1 MARRFGAGESSRT
14 LSSLMTA
21 AFFSRVTDSVLTK
34 PMGVAAKP
42 ILAVTLG
49 DAAGS
54 GPELI
59 TKAFADPAVRSVCR
73 PVVVG
78 DAATLRA
85 ALQLTGVGSTVRVIE
100 RPRDSRDDA
109 RTIDVIDLA
118 NIDAAR
124 LERGKVS
131 AHTGRAAYESIKR
144 AVDFTLA
151 GDADAVVT
159 SAINKAALHLAG
171 YAYDGHTELLAELC
185 GKPKVTMMLVA
196 GKLRVCHVSTH
207 VSLAAAIDRVRP
219 ERILEVVALADAG
232 ARQLGVTRPHI
243 AVAGLNPHA
252 GEGGLFGDEEIKYIA
267 PAVAAASGRGFHV
280 SGPYAGDTVF
290 FRTLQGEFDCA
301 IAMYHD
307 QGHVAAKM
315 LGIWQGV
322 NVTLG
327 LPIIRTSVEHGTDF
341 ANAGKGTGDARSL
354 IEALKLAA
362 TMALSRSAVT
372 P

>member
-1 MARRFGAGESSRT
+1 MRSFAMENDNVPPSQRLPAG
-14 LSSLMTA
+14 
-21 AFFSRVTDSVLTK
+21 
-34 PMGVAAKP
+34 KP

-59 TKAFADPAVRSVCR
+59 TKAFADPAVRTGCR
-73 PVVVG
+73 PVVIG
-78 DAATLRA
+78 DAGVMRA
-85 ALQLTGVGSTVRVIE
+85 ALAITRVPSTVRVIS
-100 RPRDSRDDA
+100 RPAEATDDPA
-109 RTIDVIDLA
+109 IIDVIDLA
-118 NIDAAR
+118 NLDTAG
-124 LERGKVS
+124 LVRGAVS
-131 AHTGRAAYESIKR
+131 PVTGRAAYEAIRR
-144 AVDFTLA
+144 AVELTLA
-151 GDADAVVT
+151 GEADAVVT
-159 SAINKAALHLAG
+159 SAINKAALHAAG
-171 YAYDGHTELLAELC
+171 YFYDGHTELLAELC

-207 VSLAAAIDRVRP
+207 VALREAIARVKP
-219 ERILEVVALADAG
+219 ERILQVVQLAHDG
-232 ARQLGVTRPHI
+232 VRQLGIDRPHI

-252 GEGGLFGDEEIKYIA
+252 GEGGLFGDEEIKVIA
-267 PAVAAASGRGFHV
+267 PAIAEARQRGFNV

-341 ANAGKGTGDARSL
+341 ANAGKGTGDPRSL
-354 IEALKLAA
+354 VEAMKLAA
-362 TMALSRSAVT
+362 RMVGFRGAKNG
-372 P
+372 